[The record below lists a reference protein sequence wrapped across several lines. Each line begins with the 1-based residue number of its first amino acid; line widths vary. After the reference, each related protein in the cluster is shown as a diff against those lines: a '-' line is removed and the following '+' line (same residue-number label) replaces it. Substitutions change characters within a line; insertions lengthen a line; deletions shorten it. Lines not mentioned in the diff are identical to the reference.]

1 MMLYTDEYF
10 EDNADQA
17 LDWLR
22 SMTNSLF
29 NEENLRRDIPMR
41 EAVIALIEVAEVSIK
56 QAKSIAT
63 TGERDD
69 AL

>member
-10 EDNADQA
+10 EDSADQA